1 MLEILIGRSQNGAEG
16 RDKVG
21 LGSIRRPVIGLALGG
36 GAARGFAHIGIVR
49 TLIAHG
55 IVPNVVVGTSIG
67 AVVGGAYAAGH
78 LDTLEEWARSLQP
91 RNILGYLDIRLNG
104 SGLIGGDKLAAQLEA
119 AIGPTLIEDLP
130 LKFATVATEVRTGH
144 EIWLTHG
151 RMVEAMRAS
160 YALPGIF
167 SPVLVGDRWLVDG
180 AMVNPVPV
188 SAARALGAE
197 IVIAANLSSD
207 VFTHSTTIYSHGAP
221 PVAPEVV
228 AEPPPPP
235 KRGFGKLFSAE
246 RTMKREFFGGGGRPG
261 ISSVMVDAFNIMQ
274 DRITR
279 ARLAGDP
286 PDLLISPRVGQIGW
300 FDFHRASD
308 LIAFGARAAERA
320 IDSIQEAIH
329 ILAPAGRPGPEA
341 DSKPGPVADA
351 EAVNRLA
358 PPRSGGLD
366 VVAQRFL
373 LHLVFADPPLDD
385 VADRDQ
391 ADNPFVLDHR
401 QMPEFAQRHHF
412 HDRGDR
418 IGRPATD
425 DLARHHR
432 ADRLVEHASAA
443 IAEHADDVAL
453 RQDAFDAAFAHH
465 QYGADFP
472 LPQNLDR
479 SRKLCARL
487 DALDVMSFGIE
498 DCTYRHCR
506 LPEADR
512 ALERARSLFP

>member
-1 MLEILIGRSQNGAEG
+1 MLEILIGRGQNGAEG

-21 LGSIRRPVIGLALGG
+21 LGSTRRPVIGLALGG

-78 LDTLEEWARSLQP
+78 LDTMEEWARSLQP
-91 RNILGYLDIRLNG
+91 RNILSYLDIRLNG

-119 AIGPTLIEDLP
+119 AIGPILIEDLP

-151 RMVEAMRAS
+151 RMVDAMRAS

-167 SPVLVGDRWLVDG
+167 SPVLIGDRWLVDG

-207 VFTHSTTIYSHGAP
+207 VFTHSTTIYSHGAA
-221 PVAPEVV
+221 VAAPEVAV
-228 AEPPPPP
+228 EPAPP
-235 KRGFGKLFSAE
+235 KRGFGRLFSAE

-286 PDLLISPRVGQIGW
+286 PDMLISPRVGQIGW
-300 FDFHRASD
+300 FDFHRADD

-329 ILAPAGRPGPEA
+329 ILAPAPA
-341 DSKPGPVADA
+341 
-351 EAVNRLA
+351 
-358 PPRSGGLD
+358 
-366 VVAQRFL
+366 
-373 LHLVFADPPLDD
+373 
-385 VADRDQ
+385 
-391 ADNPFVLDHR
+391 
-401 QMPEFAQRHHF
+401 
-412 HDRGDR
+412 
-418 IGRPATD
+418 RPAPD
-425 DLARHHR
+425 IKAGPA
-432 ADRLVEHASAA
+432 AD
-443 IAEHADDVAL
+443 
-453 RQDAFDAAFAHH
+453 
-465 QYGADFP
+465 
-472 LPQNLDR
+472 
-479 SRKLCARL
+479 
-487 DALDVMSFGIE
+487 IE
-498 DCTYRHCR
+498 K
-506 LPEADR
+506 
-512 ALERARSLFP
+512 

>member
-1 MLEILIGRSQNGAEG
+1 VLDILIGRGQNGTEG

-36 GAARGFAHIGIVR
+36 GAARGFAHIGIIR

-55 IVPNVVVGTSIG
+55 IIPNVVVGTSIG

-180 AMVNPVPV
+180 ALVNPVPV

-221 PVAPEVV
+221 ADAPEVA
-228 AEPPPPP
+228 AEPAPP
-235 KRGFGKLFSAE
+235 KRGFGRLFSAE

-300 FDFHRASD
+300 FDFHRADD

-329 ILAPAGRPGPEA
+329 ILAPG
-341 DSKPGPVADA
+341 
-351 EAVNRLA
+351 
-358 PPRSGGLD
+358 SGK
-366 VVAQRFL
+366 
-373 LHLVFADPPLDD
+373 
-385 VADRDQ
+385 
-391 ADNPFVLDHR
+391 
-401 QMPEFAQRHHF
+401 
-412 HDRGDR
+412 
-418 IGRPATD
+418 T
-425 DLARHHR
+425 
-432 ADRLVEHASAA
+432 
-443 IAEHADDVAL
+443 
-453 RQDAFDAAFAHH
+453 
-465 QYGADFP
+465 GADKAP
-472 LPQNLDR
+472 
-479 SRKLCARL
+479 
-487 DALDVMSFGIE
+487 
-498 DCTYRHCR
+498 
-506 LPEADR
+506 
-512 ALERARSLFP
+512 

>member
-1 MLEILIGRSQNGAEG
+1 VLEILIGRSQNGPEG

-49 TLIAHG
+49 TLLAHG

-78 LDTLEEWARSLQP
+78 LDTLEEWARRLQP
-91 RNILGYLDIRLNG
+91 RSILGYLDIRLNG
-104 SGLIGGDKLAAQLEA
+104 SGLIGGDKLAAHLEA
-119 AIGPTLIEDLP
+119 AIGQIRIEDLP
-130 LKFATVATEVRTGH
+130 LKYATVATEVRTGH

-151 RMVEAMRAS
+151 RMVDAMRAS

-180 AMVNPVPV
+180 ALVNPVPV

-221 PVAPEVV
+221 AEAPASVG
-228 AEPPPPP
+228 EPTTP
-235 KRGFGKLFSAE
+235 KRGFGKFFSPE

-300 FDFHRASD
+300 FDFHRADD
-308 LIAFGARAAERA
+308 LINYGARAAERA
-320 IDSIQEAIH
+320 IDSIQEVIH
-329 ILAPAGRPGPEA
+329 ILAP
-341 DSKPGPVADA
+341 
-351 EAVNRLA
+351 
-358 PPRSGGLD
+358 
-366 VVAQRFL
+366 
-373 LHLVFADPPLDD
+373 
-385 VADRDQ
+385 
-391 ADNPFVLDHR
+391 
-401 QMPEFAQRHHF
+401 
-412 HDRGDR
+412 
-418 IGRPATD
+418 
-425 DLARHHR
+425 
-432 ADRLVEHASAA
+432 
-443 IAEHADDVAL
+443 
-453 RQDAFDAAFAHH
+453 
-465 QYGADFP
+465 GA
-472 LPQNLDR
+472 
-479 SRKLCARL
+479 
-487 DALDVMSFGIE
+487 
-498 DCTYRHCR
+498 
-506 LPEADR
+506 
-512 ALERARSLFP
+512 

>member
-1 MLEILIGRSQNGAEG
+1 LVLDILIGRGQNGPDS

-67 AVVGGAYAAGH
+67 AVVGGAYASGH

-119 AIGPTLIEDLP
+119 AIGQTSIEELP
-130 LKFATVATEVRTGH
+130 VKFATVATEVRTGH

-151 RMVEAMRAS
+151 RVVDAMRAS

-180 AMVNPVPV
+180 ALVNPVPV
-188 SAARALGAE
+188 SAARAFGAE

-207 VFTHSTTIYSHGAP
+207 VFTHSTTIYSHGPSADAS
-221 PVAPEVV
+221 VSLAPE
-228 AEPPPPP
+228 AEIEPPPP
-235 KRGFGKLFSAE
+235 KRGLSRLFSAE
-246 RTMKREFFGGGGRPG
+246 RTVKREFFGGSGRPG
-261 ISSVMVDAFNIMQ
+261 ISTVMVDAFNIMQ

-308 LIAFGARAAERA
+308 LIAHGARAAERA

-329 ILAPAGRPGPEA
+329 ILAPAAASQPSA
-341 DSKPGPVADA
+341 S
-351 EAVNRLA
+351 
-358 PPRSGGLD
+358 
-366 VVAQRFL
+366 
-373 LHLVFADPPLDD
+373 
-385 VADRDQ
+385 
-391 ADNPFVLDHR
+391 
-401 QMPEFAQRHHF
+401 
-412 HDRGDR
+412 
-418 IGRPATD
+418 
-425 DLARHHR
+425 
-432 ADRLVEHASAA
+432 VEKK
-443 IAEHADDVAL
+443 D
-453 RQDAFDAAFAHH
+453 
-465 QYGADFP
+465 
-472 LPQNLDR
+472 
-479 SRKLCARL
+479 
-487 DALDVMSFGIE
+487 
-498 DCTYRHCR
+498 
-506 LPEADR
+506 
-512 ALERARSLFP
+512 

>member
-1 MLEILIGRSQNGAEG
+1 MLEILIGRGQNGSDG

-36 GAARGFAHIGIVR
+36 GAARGFAHIGIIR

-91 RNILGYLDIRLNG
+91 RNIFGYLDIRLNG

-119 AIGPTLIEDLP
+119 AFGPTLIEDLP

-151 RMVEAMRAS
+151 RMIDAMRAS

-180 AMVNPVPV
+180 ALVNPVPV

-207 VFTHSTTIYSHGAP
+207 VFTHSTTIYSHGASAD
-221 PVAPEVV
+221 APEVV
-228 AEPPPPP
+228 IEPAPP
-235 KRGFGKLFSAE
+235 KRGFGRLFSVE

-286 PDLLISPRVGQIGW
+286 PDMLISPRVGQIGW
-300 FDFHRASD
+300 FDFHRAGD

-329 ILAPAGRPGPEA
+329 ILAPAAGKPDPAA
-341 DSKPGPVADA
+341 DK
-351 EAVNRLA
+351 A
-358 PPRSGGLD
+358 P
-366 VVAQRFL
+366 
-373 LHLVFADPPLDD
+373 
-385 VADRDQ
+385 
-391 ADNPFVLDHR
+391 
-401 QMPEFAQRHHF
+401 
-412 HDRGDR
+412 
-418 IGRPATD
+418 
-425 DLARHHR
+425 
-432 ADRLVEHASAA
+432 
-443 IAEHADDVAL
+443 
-453 RQDAFDAAFAHH
+453 
-465 QYGADFP
+465 
-472 LPQNLDR
+472 
-479 SRKLCARL
+479 
-487 DALDVMSFGIE
+487 
-498 DCTYRHCR
+498 
-506 LPEADR
+506 
-512 ALERARSLFP
+512 

>member
-1 MLEILIGRSQNGAEG
+1 MLDSLIGRGQNGSNG

-36 GAARGFAHIGIVR
+36 GAARGLAHIGIVR

-78 LDTLEEWARSLQP
+78 LDALEQWARKLQP

-130 LKFATVATEVRTGH
+130 VKFATVATEVRTGH

-151 RMVEAMRAS
+151 RMVDAMRAS

-180 AMVNPVPV
+180 ALVNPVPV
-188 SAARALGAE
+188 SAARAFGAE

-207 VFTHSTTIYSHGAP
+207 IFAHGTTIYSHGP
-221 PVAPEVV
+221 PAEVTVAVAPEV
-228 AEPPPPP
+228 EPAAP
-235 KRGFGKLFSAE
+235 KRGFGRLFSAE
-246 RTMKREFFGGGGRPG
+246 RTVKREFFGSAGRPG

-300 FDFHRASD
+300 FDFHRADD
-308 LIAFGARAAERA
+308 LIAHGTRAAERA

-329 ILAPAGRPGPEA
+329 ILAPAPSGPTA
-341 DSKPGPVADA
+341 
-351 EAVNRLA
+351 AVEK
-358 PPRSGGLD
+358 
-366 VVAQRFL
+366 
-373 LHLVFADPPLDD
+373 
-385 VADRDQ
+385 
-391 ADNPFVLDHR
+391 
-401 QMPEFAQRHHF
+401 MP
-412 HDRGDR
+412 
-418 IGRPATD
+418 
-425 DLARHHR
+425 
-432 ADRLVEHASAA
+432 
-443 IAEHADDVAL
+443 
-453 RQDAFDAAFAHH
+453 
-465 QYGADFP
+465 
-472 LPQNLDR
+472 
-479 SRKLCARL
+479 
-487 DALDVMSFGIE
+487 
-498 DCTYRHCR
+498 
-506 LPEADR
+506 
-512 ALERARSLFP
+512 

>member
-1 MLEILIGRSQNGAEG
+1 VLDILIGRSQHGSNGQ
-16 RDKVG
+16 DKVG
-21 LGSIRRPVIGLALGG
+21 LGTIRRPVIGLALGG
-36 GAARGFAHIGIVR
+36 GAARGFAHIGILR

-67 AVVGGAYAAGH
+67 GVVGGAYAAGQ

-104 SGLIGGDKLAAQLEA
+104 SGLIGGDRLAAQLEA
-119 AIGPTLIEDLP
+119 AIGPTLIEELP

-151 RMVEAMRAS
+151 RMVDAMRAS

-180 AMVNPVPV
+180 ALVNPVPV

-221 PVAPEVV
+221 ADAPEPVI
-228 AEPPPPP
+228 EPAPP
-235 KRGFGKLFSAE
+235 KRGFGRLFSAE

-300 FDFHRASD
+300 FDFHRADD
-308 LIAFGARAAERA
+308 LIGYGARAAERA

-329 ILAPAGRPGPEA
+329 ILAPGAG
-341 DSKPGPVADA
+341 KVT
-351 EAVNRLA
+351 
-358 PPRSGGLD
+358 
-366 VVAQRFL
+366 
-373 LHLVFADPPLDD
+373 
-385 VADRDQ
+385 
-391 ADNPFVLDHR
+391 
-401 QMPEFAQRHHF
+401 
-412 HDRGDR
+412 
-418 IGRPATD
+418 ATD
-425 DLARHHR
+425 DK
-432 ADRLVEHASAA
+432 
-443 IAEHADDVAL
+443 
-453 RQDAFDAAFAHH
+453 
-465 QYGADFP
+465 P
-472 LPQNLDR
+472 
-479 SRKLCARL
+479 
-487 DALDVMSFGIE
+487 
-498 DCTYRHCR
+498 
-506 LPEADR
+506 
-512 ALERARSLFP
+512 

>member
-1 MLEILIGRSQNGAEG
+1 LVLENLIGRGQNGSDG

-67 AVVGGAYAAGH
+67 AVVGGAYASGH
-78 LDTLEEWARSLQP
+78 LDTLEDWARRLQP

-119 AIGPTLIEDLP
+119 AIGQTLVEELP

-151 RMVEAMRAS
+151 RVVDAMRAS

-180 AMVNPVPV
+180 ALVNPVPV
-188 SAARALGAE
+188 SAARAMGAE

-207 VFTHSTTIYSHGAP
+207 VFTHSTTIYSHGPSAEIS
-221 PVAPEVV
+221 VSLAPE
-228 AEPPPPP
+228 AEIEPPPP
-235 KRGFGKLFSAE
+235 KRGFGKFFSPE
-246 RTMKREFFGGGGRPG
+246 RTMKREFFGSNGRPG
-261 ISSVMVDAFNIMQ
+261 ISTVMVDAFNIMQ

-300 FDFHRASD
+300 FDFHRAGD
-308 LIAFGARAAERA
+308 LIAYGARAAERA

-329 ILAPAGRPGPEA
+329 ILAPGAARAPGP
-341 DSKPGPVADA
+341 S
-351 EAVNRLA
+351 
-358 PPRSGGLD
+358 
-366 VVAQRFL
+366 
-373 LHLVFADPPLDD
+373 
-385 VADRDQ
+385 
-391 ADNPFVLDHR
+391 
-401 QMPEFAQRHHF
+401 
-412 HDRGDR
+412 
-418 IGRPATD
+418 
-425 DLARHHR
+425 
-432 ADRLVEHASAA
+432 VEKK
-443 IAEHADDVAL
+443 D
-453 RQDAFDAAFAHH
+453 
-465 QYGADFP
+465 
-472 LPQNLDR
+472 
-479 SRKLCARL
+479 
-487 DALDVMSFGIE
+487 
-498 DCTYRHCR
+498 
-506 LPEADR
+506 
-512 ALERARSLFP
+512 

>member
-1 MLEILIGRSQNGAEG
+1 MLDILIGRGQNGQES

-36 GAARGFAHIGIVR
+36 GAARGFAHIGIIR

-78 LDTLEEWARSLQP
+78 LDTLEDWARSLQP

-119 AIGPTLIEDLP
+119 AIGQTLIEELP

-151 RMVEAMRAS
+151 RIVDAMRAS

-180 AMVNPVPV
+180 ALVNPVPV
-188 SAARALGAE
+188 SAARAFGAE

-207 VFTHSTTIYSHGAP
+207 VFTHSTTIYSHGPSAD
-221 PVAPEVV
+221 APEP
-228 AEPPPPP
+228 AIEPAPP

-246 RTMKREFFGGGGRPG
+246 RTVKREFFGGGGRPG

-300 FDFHRASD
+300 FDFHRADD
-308 LIAFGARAAERA
+308 LIAHGTRAAERA

-329 ILAPAGRPGPEA
+329 ILAPAPSGP
-341 DSKPGPVADA
+341 
-351 EAVNRLA
+351 
-358 PPRSGGLD
+358 
-366 VVAQRFL
+366 
-373 LHLVFADPPLDD
+373 
-385 VADRDQ
+385 
-391 ADNPFVLDHR
+391 
-401 QMPEFAQRHHF
+401 
-412 HDRGDR
+412 
-418 IGRPATD
+418 T
-425 DLARHHR
+425 
-432 ADRLVEHASAA
+432 AA
-443 IAEHADDVAL
+443 I
-453 RQDAFDAAFAHH
+453 QKM
-465 QYGADFP
+465 P
-472 LPQNLDR
+472 
-479 SRKLCARL
+479 
-487 DALDVMSFGIE
+487 
-498 DCTYRHCR
+498 
-506 LPEADR
+506 
-512 ALERARSLFP
+512 